1 MVCPLCKTELK
12 KAIFYG
18 VEVDYCP
25 KCLGLW
31 FDKDELRQAKDKKD
45 KDLNWLDIDLWK
57 DETQFRISPL
67 QKICPKCGV
76 PLYEVRYGDADIR
89 VDVCNLCEG
98 IWLDRGEF
106 KKIIDYLKAKGEEE
120 ILRNYFRNLLEEGFE
135 VFAGPETFKEE
146 VGDFLVIL
154 KLLSYKFAVQHPII
168 SKIISQL
175 PQ

>member
-1 MVCPLCKTELK
+1 MLCPLCKTELK

-45 KDLNWLDIDLWK
+45 NDLNWLDVDLWE
-57 DETQFRISPL
+57 DESKFRIS
-67 QKICPKCGV
+67 KEKKVCPKCGV
-76 PLYEVRYGDADIR
+76 PLYEVAYGNSAIKVDI
-89 VDVCNLCEG
+89 CNLCGG

-106 KKIIDYLKAKGEEE
+106 KRIISYLKEKEKEE
-120 ILRNYFRNLLEEGFE
+120 ILHNYFRNLIKEGIEIFT
-135 VFAGPETFKEE
+135 GLETFREE
-146 VGDFLVIL
+146 VGDFLTVL
-154 KLLSYKFAVQHPII
+154 KLLNYKFAVQHPVI
-168 SKIISQL
+168 SKLISQL